1 MKRKSLYF
9 VGREQVSLQT
19 EELADPAPGEVR
31 VASVCSVV
39 SAGTELLLYKGEAPA
54 DLAADA
60 TLPALSGTLA
70 YPCKYG
76 YCMVGAVEELGKGV
90 DSSWRGR
97 QVFAFNPHETAF
109 IARVEEL
116 LPLPA
121 GCSQPDAA
129 FLPAMET
136 AINLILDGEPRLGER
151 VAILGQGV
159 IGLLTTALLARHP
172 LQTLLTFDGYPPRR
186 ALSLQFG
193 AQTSLDPQGPKVE
206 ANHVLGSGGADLV
219 YELTGNPATLDL
231 ALDLVGDHGR
241 VVVGSWYG
249 ARRAA
254 VNLGG
259 RFHRGRIKLI
269 SSQVSHIEPSLRGR
283 WDQARRFAA
292 AWHWLAEIQPSRL
305 ASRTVPFEQ
314 ANSAYE
320 MLAKQPDKYLT
331 ILFTYN

>member
-1 MKRKSLYF
+1 MNRKSLYF
-9 VGREQVSLQT
+9 VSREQVELRAEQ
-19 EELADPAPGEVR
+19 LADPAPGEVR
-31 VASVCSVV
+31 VASLCSAI

-54 DLAADA
+54 DLQADA

-76 YCMVGAVEELGKGV
+76 YCMVGTVKDLGQGV

-109 IARVEEL
+109 IARVEDL
-116 LPLPA
+116 QPLPT
-121 GCSQPDAA
+121 GSRKHDAV

-136 AINLILDGEPRLGER
+136 AVNLILDGEPRLGER
-151 VAILGQGV
+151 VVVLGQGV

-172 LQTLLTFDGYPPRR
+172 LQTLLTYDSYNARR

-193 AQTSLDPQGPKVE
+193 AQAALDPQESNVE
-206 ANHVLGSGGADLV
+206 ANNQLGSGGADLV
-219 YELTGNPATLDL
+219 YELTGNPAALDL
-231 ALDLVGDHGR
+231 ALELVGDHGR

-249 ARRAA
+249 ERRAA

-283 WDQARRFAA
+283 WDRERRFEA
-292 AWHWLAEIQPSRL
+292 AWHWLAEIQPSRM
-305 ASRTVPFEQ
+305 ASRSVPFEQ
-314 ANSAYE
+314 ASSAYE